1 MIRTSMLA
9 TATMLALG
17 LTSTASAG
25 GRPDLVKR
33 DLQRGVEYA
42 AGQIIIQYKSFAT
55 EKDKARVQSLLQG
68 KRLETLGKRSGKKKT
83 TIVDIRRV

>member
-17 LTSTASAG
+17 LTSNAYAA

-42 AGQIIIQYKSFAT
+42 AGQIIVQYKAFAT
-55 EKDKARVQSLLQG
+55 DKDQIRVQGLLQG
-68 KRLETLGKRSGKKKT
+68 KRMEVLGKRGGKH
-83 TIVDIRRV
+83 DIGTLA